1 MPQSRGHGH
10 LQAGENNREWGCHS
24 LRRLIGFACLV
35 VALGALLGLDY
46 AVYVLASFGTC
57 ASGGPYVI
65 ARPCPA
71 GTGQLIAIL
80 LVSIFVALGSGIA
93 TWALLGARW
102 GSLVWA
108 GLFVP
113 LGVGFALVG
122 HDNANI
128 AVVFY
133 CLSAMFVI
141 MGIVPLFTSQMS
153 LDNR

>member
-1 MPQSRGHGH
+1 
-10 LQAGENNREWGCHS
+10 
-24 LRRLIGFACLV
+24 
-35 VALGALLGLDY
+35 
-46 AVYVLASFGTC
+46 
-57 ASGGPYVI
+57 VI